1 MNINFLLVIIFYG
14 LIILF
19 LYKHKKNVEI
29 QNKIFVLYK
38 TKLGLKL
45 MDKIS
50 SKLKRLLNFLGYIS
64 VGIGF
69 IGMGFISF
77 YLLKGTLHLLL
88 KPTSTPM
95 LAPVLPG
102 IKLPGLPVL
111 SFWHWIIAILF
122 VAVVHEFCHG
132 VYARL
137 KNIKIKS
144 SGFALLGPILAAF
157 VEPDEK
163 VLSKRKVKDQMF
175 VFSAGPFAN
184 LIFAGVFLLIGM
196 LVINPIILT
205 TTDFSGVKIVSVQE
219 GYPANLS
226 GIKVGEEILEINN
239 KTINTIQ
246 NFTEALAN
254 LTPGQIV
261 TIKTNSSTYIVNAT
275 KHPKNPN
282 KGYLGISV
290 TPLNITLKEKFKK
303 FEFLKYFLFWIS
315 ELVFWLWVINLGV
328 GLFNL
333 LPLGPIDGGRMFFAL
348 ISSFVRK
355 KEKAKKIFAF
365 VTALFLFLIFINLL
379 PYLIKLLIFL
389 AKPIT
394 ILFS

>member
-1 MNINFLLVIIFYG
+1 MNINLLLVIIFYG

-19 LYKHKKNVEI
+19 LYRHKKNVEI

-77 YLLKGTLHLLL
+77 YLFKGTLHLLL
-88 KPTSTPM
+88 KPTSAPM

-122 VAVVHEFCHG
+122 VAVVHEFSHG
-132 VYARL
+132 IYARL

-163 VLSKRKVKDQMF
+163 TLSKKEAKDQMF

-184 LIFAGVFLLIGM
+184 LIFAGIFLLIGM
-196 LVINPIILT
+196 LVINPTILAAV
-205 TTDFSGVKIVSVQE
+205 DFSGVKIVSVQE

-239 KTINTIQ
+239 KTINTVQ

-254 LTPGQIV
+254 LTPGQAII
-261 TIKTNSSTYIVNAT
+261 IKTNSSTYMINAT
-275 KHPKNPN
+275 KHPKDPK

-290 TPLNITLKEKFKK
+290 TPLNITLKEKFKN

-315 ELVFWLWVINLGV
+315 ELVFWLWIINLGV

-348 ISSFVRK
+348 ISCFVRK
-355 KEKAKKIFAF
+355 KENAKKIFTF
-365 VTALFLFLIFINLL
+365 ITALFLFLIFVNLL